1 MTSLSLI
8 ETEAQ
13 RLLGRLPET
22 ERLAQQRA
30 LVDLCETHWHELR
43 GSQPGTALAN
53 ILWSITP
60 PLADLL
66 LDLYAKN
73 DARLNEFFAP
83 DHLARG
89 LALLVIAEIESG
101 NEAGVHIAHEPMMA
115 FETAT
120 PPTTLLDRIAAL
132 LRGTLESPL
141 LHKHD
146 KHHDAMWKAL
156 AVIAAATRRLDLPA
170 ALAVIRLLSSG
181 QSSESGVIQLRED
194 VAEVGVRFI
203 GMDDEHVDYELH
215 GHQHKPIRARNLG
228 EMLFE
233 IRQMWLG

>member
-30 LVDLCETHWHELR
+30 LVDLCEVHWHELR
-43 GSQPGTALAN
+43 GPPPETPLAKA
-53 ILWSITP
+53 LWSITP

-66 LDLYAKN
+66 LDLYADN

-83 DHLARG
+83 EHLARG
-89 LALLVIAEIESG
+89 LALLVMAEVESG
-101 NEAGVHIAHEPMMA
+101 NEAGVHIAHGPMMA
-115 FETAT
+115 FETAM
-120 PPTTLLDRIAAL
+120 PPVALLDRIAAL
-132 LRGTLESPL
+132 LRGTLEPPAF
-141 LHKHD
+141 HKHD

-156 AVIAAATRRLDLPA
+156 AVIAAATQRLDLPA
-170 ALAVIRLLSSG
+170 AWEVIRLLSSG
-181 QSSESGVIQLRED
+181 QASESSVTQLREE
-194 VAEVGVRFI
+194 VAEVGIRFTDI
-203 GMDDEHVDYELH
+203 DDEHVEYELH
-215 GHQHKPIRARNLG
+215 GHQHKPIRARHLG

-233 IRQMWLG
+233 IRQTWLG